1 MKSSWRHHRGTPYF
15 HADYSGFGRNIDA
28 LRAEV
33 DGADSQIE
41 QAPAESALVLVD
53 IRNTVTSIDVVT
65 VFKTSTARTKGHVK
79 KTAIVG
85 VTGVQR
91 ILAGAVA
98 RFSGEELHLFDTV
111 EAAQDWL
118 VGEGVQGMAIT
129 PQ

>member
-1 MKSSWRHHRGTPYF
+1 MKSSWRQHKGTPYF

-28 LRAEV
+28 LRIEV

-41 QAPAESALVLVD
+41 QARDASALVLVD
-53 IRNTVTSIDVVT
+53 IRNTVTSVDVVWL
-65 VFKTSTARTKGHVK
+65 FKQSTARTKGCVK

-91 ILAGAVA
+91 ILATAVA
-98 RFSGEELHLFDTV
+98 RFSGEDLHLFDTV

-118 VGEGVQGMAIT
+118 VGAGAAGLTIPAE
-129 PQ
+129 

>member
-1 MKSSWRHHRGTPYF
+1 MPYF

-28 LRAEV
+28 LRVEV

-53 IRNTVTSIDVVT
+53 IRNTVTSIDVVS

-98 RFSGEELHLFDTV
+98 RFSGEELHLFDSV